1 MTRSPVNS
9 RVTQFAGLAPLLQ
22 IRAWSNDEMIE
33 CPKRIDGLEINQ
45 VEDGFIIYEPKRD
58 RVHYL
63 NHTAVLI
70 LELCNGRNSPAEIAR
85 LVQAAYSLSDP
96 PQKEVDEILARIQD
110 EGLTQ

>member
-1 MTRSPVNS
+1 MT
-9 RVTQFAGLAPLLQ
+9 
-22 IRAWSNDEMIE
+22 E

-45 VEDGFIIYEPKRD
+45 VEDGFMIYQPERD

-70 LELCNGRNSPAEIAR
+70 LELCNGRNSPCEIAR
-85 LVQAAYSLSDP
+85 LVQVAYGLLDP
-96 PQKEVDEILARIQD
+96 PEKEVNEVLAKIQD

>member
-1 MTRSPVNS
+1 MT
-9 RVTQFAGLAPLLQ
+9 
-22 IRAWSNDEMIE
+22 E

-45 VEDGFIIYEPKRD
+45 VEDGFIIYQPERD

-70 LELCNGRNSPAEIAR
+70 LEMCNGRNSSSEIAR
-85 LVQAAYSLSDP
+85 LVQTAYGLSDP
-96 PQKEVDEILARIQD
+96 PEKEVNEILAKMQD

>member
-1 MTRSPVNS
+1 MT
-9 RVTQFAGLAPLLQ
+9 A
-22 IRAWSNDEMIE
+22 

-45 VEDGFIIYEPKRD
+45 VEDGFMIYQAERD

-70 LELCNGRNSPAEIAR
+70 LELCTGRNSPAEIAR
-85 LVQAAYSLSDP
+85 LVQAAYGLSDP
-96 PQKEVDEILARIQD
+96 PEKEVDEILARIQD